1 MTTSANK
8 NDKNAT
14 VANIVRTDFAEF
26 YEGQFDVIADQ
37 TVDEWADE
45 DERGYVRVFIIF
57 DGTAKDIPT
66 VWSRGV
72 MSRVRKKLYEANIDE
87 LPILA
92 PVSKTEWERTSKHR
106 KSAH

>member
-1 MTTSANK
+1 MTTSANET
-8 NDKNAT
+8 DKNAT

-26 YEGQFDVIADQ
+26 YDGPFDVIADQ
-37 TVDEWADE
+37 TNDEWADE
-45 DERGYVRVFIIF
+45 DESNYVRVFIIF
-57 DGTAKDIPT
+57 DGTAEDIPV

-72 MSRVRKKLYEANIDE
+72 MSRVRKKLYAANIGE

-106 KSAH
+106 KKVH